1 MRIGGIGGPVEG
13 EGWNRGVEK
22 GCCQINEDGLAH
34 VSLLPD
40 FIADL
45 RRQGLRAQ
53 DLDALMNSA
62 EGYLQ
67 VWERAEAR
75 GPSGP

>member
-1 MRIGGIGGPVEG
+1 MRERGAGQPV
-13 EGWNRGVEK
+13 VEHPC
-22 GCCQINEDGLAH
+22 GNTSQRWALAY
-34 VSLLPD
+34 LYLTQQLPEY
-40 FIADL
+40 
-45 RRQGLRAQ
+45 
-53 DLDALMNSA
+53 LDALMNSA